1 MAALLIANIE
11 VLDPTMYED
20 YKHDVEGTIAAF
32 GGRYLTRGGK
42 IHRLEGEWSP
52 KRFVVLE
59 FPSAAQANAWWHSR
73 EYATPKA
80 IRQKCAKTDMFIV
93 EGL

>member
-42 IHRLEGEWSP
+42 IHRL
-52 KRFVVLE
+52 
-59 FPSAAQANAWWHSR
+59 
-73 EYATPKA
+73 
-80 IRQKCAKTDMFIV
+80 
-93 EGL
+93 